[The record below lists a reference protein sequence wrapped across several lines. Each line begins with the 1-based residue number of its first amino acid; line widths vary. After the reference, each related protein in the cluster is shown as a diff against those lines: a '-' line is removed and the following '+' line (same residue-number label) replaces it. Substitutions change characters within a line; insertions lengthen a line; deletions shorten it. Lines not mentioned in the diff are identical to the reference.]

1 MFWDMNPRKLEPW
14 QLNYNYDL
22 EEKAELDDANAWNLG
37 IYVLEAIAA
46 AFDSKNSPYPNEPRY
61 TAQRRQEREEAQQ
74 KEDEVAAAKFW
85 AWASAFNEKVE

>member
-46 AFDSKNSPYPNEPRY
+46 AFDKTNPYPKEPRY
-61 TAQRRQEREEAQQ
+61 TTRRKEEQEEEQH
-74 KEDEVAAAKFW
+74 KVNEVAAANFW
-85 AWASAFNEKVE
+85 AWANAFNKQNGN